1 MGTADRLS
9 LGLRD
14 RLATKIAVPAE
25 IIARTVERSTEAAFT
40 LIWATGADMK
50 KNVEIF
56 VGIDI
61 SKAWLD
67 VAVHEQEAAFRTSN
81 DDAGIASLVKRL
93 KKVKPTLIVLEP
105 TGGFEKLVM
114 AELTH
119 ARLPAVVVNAKRV
132 RDFARATGRIAKTDE
147 LDAKV
152 LAHFAAAV
160 RPPVRDLHSEE
171 EEQLTAL
178 LTRRKQVLN
187 MLTMEKNRLLT
198 VRTKMRSEIEAHIHW
213 LSKSLKALDKKIED
227 FVESSSIWKEK
238 DALLQSVPGVG
249 PVTSA
254 TMLGMLP
261 ELGQLNRQE
270 IAALVGV
277 APVNKDSGKKQGRRR
292 VYGGRADVRSVL
304 YMAALAAKKFNPV
317 IKKFYERLIQQG
329 KEKKVALTACMRKL
343 LVILNAM
350 MHSNQPWRTQYASS
364 LILLSL
370 P

>member
-1 MGTADRLS
+1 
-9 LGLRD
+9 
-14 RLATKIAVPAE
+14 
-25 IIARTVERSTEAAFT
+25 
-40 LIWATGADMK
+40 MK
-50 KNVEIF
+50 KAVEIF
-56 VGIDI
+56 VGIDV

-67 VAVHEQEAAFRTSN
+67 IAVHEQEETFRVSN

-93 KKVKPTLIVLEP
+93 KKLKPSLIVLEP
-105 TGGFEKLVM
+105 TGGFEMLVV

-119 ARLPAVVVNAKRV
+119 AGLPAVVVNAKRI
-132 RDFARATGRIAKTDE
+132 RDFARAIGRLAKTDK

-160 RPPVRDLHSEE
+160 RPPLRNLRSEE

-178 LTRRKQVLN
+178 LTRRRQVLD
-187 MLTMEKNRLLT
+187 MLTVEKNRWVT
-198 VRTKMRSEIEAHIHW
+198 VRAKMQSEIEAHIQW
-213 LSKSLKALDKKIED
+213 LANSLKELDKEIED
-227 FVESSSIWKEK
+227 FVESTPAWKEK
-238 DALLQSVPGVG
+238 DALLQSVPGIG

-277 APVNKDSGKKQGRRR
+277 APVNKDSGKKQGKRR
-292 VYGGRADVRSVL
+292 VFGGRADVRSVL

-317 IKKFYERLIQQG
+317 IRKFYERLIKHG

-350 MHSNQPWRTQYASS
+350 MHTNQSWRTQAT
-364 LILLSL
+364 
-370 P
+370 

>member
-1 MGTADRLS
+1 M
-9 LGLRD
+9 
-14 RLATKIAVPAE
+14 
-25 IIARTVERSTEAAFT
+25 
-40 LIWATGADMK
+40 LIRANGANMK
-50 KNVEIF
+50 KTTEIF

-67 VAVHEQEAAFRTSN
+67 VAVHEQTEVFRFSN
-81 DDAGIASLVKRL
+81 DDPGILSLVQRL
-93 KKVKPTLIVLEP
+93 KKLKPVLIVLEP
-105 TGGFEKLVM
+105 TGGFEMLVV

-119 ARLPAVVVNAKRV
+119 AGLAAVVVNAKRV
-132 RDFARATGRIAKTDE
+132 RDFARATGRLAKTDK

-160 RPPVRDLHSEE
+160 RPAVRNLKNAE

-178 LTRRKQVLN
+178 LTRRRQVLD
-187 MLTMEKNRLLT
+187 MLTVEKNRLVT
-198 VRTKMRSEIEAHIHW
+198 VRAKMHADIAAHIHW
-213 LSKSLKALDKKIED
+213 LSTSLKTLDREIAD
-227 FVESSSIWKEK
+227 FITGTPVWKAK

-254 TMLGMLP
+254 TLLGLLP
-261 ELGQLNRQE
+261 ELGKLNRQE

-277 APVNKDSGKKQGRRR
+277 APVNKDSGKKHGKRR

-317 IKKFYERLIQQG
+317 IKKFYERLIKQG

-350 MHSNQPWRTQYASS
+350 MHTNQPWRIPATSFAC
-364 LILLSL
+364 L

>member
-1 MGTADRLS
+1 
-9 LGLRD
+9 
-14 RLATKIAVPAE
+14 
-25 IIARTVERSTEAAFT
+25 
-40 LIWATGADMK
+40 MK
-50 KNVEIF
+50 KAVEIF
-56 VGIDI
+56 VGIDV

-67 VAVHEQEAAFRTSN
+67 VALHEREETFRTSN
-81 DDAGIASLVKRL
+81 EETGIANLVKRMKGL
-93 KKVKPTLIVLEP
+93 KPTLIVLEP
-105 TGGFEKLVM
+105 TGGFEMLVV

-119 ARLPAVVVNAKRV
+119 AGLPVVVVNAKRV
-132 RDFARATGRIAKTDE
+132 RDFARATGRLAKTDK

-160 RPPVRDLHSEE
+160 RPALRSLRSEE
-171 EEQLTAL
+171 EEQLAAL
-178 LTRRKQVLN
+178 LTRRRQVVD
-187 MLTMEKNRLLT
+187 MLTVEKNRLVT
-198 VRTKMRSEIEAHIHW
+198 VRAKMRTDIETHIQW
-213 LSKSLKALDKKIED
+213 LSNSMKDLDKEIED
-227 FVESSSIWKEK
+227 FVEGMPVWKEK

-261 ELGQLNRQE
+261 ELGKLNRQE

-277 APVNKDSGKKQGRRR
+277 APVNKDSGRKQGKRR

-317 IKKFYERLIQQG
+317 IREFYERLIKQG

-350 MHSNQPWRTQYASS
+350 MRTNQKWRTQTV
-364 LILLSL
+364 
-370 P
+370 